1 MFFASLEMSAVEL
14 SMRAVAN
21 RAQIDSQQL
30 RTAYDDSR
38 VTKVMD
44 AVGWYGDLSIAID
57 ERASG
62 TAADV
67 CYAARRQYPAPDLV
81 IVDHLQL
88 HTRTWLSSHMRS
100 LSDRGKYPV
109 SQPRSKLIDVI
120 PDDVIELPSVEV
132 DFLNHIMTT

>member
-44 AVGWYGDLSIAID
+44 AVVWYGDLSIAID

-88 HTRTWLSSHMRS
+88 LMDGIQINYLSRWLGHSSI
-100 LSDRGKYPV
+100 
-109 SQPRSKLIDVI
+109 QTTLIY
-120 PDDVIELPSVEV
+120 LAGC
-132 DFLNHIMTT
+132 

>member
-88 HTRTWLSSHMRS
+88 LMDGIQINYLSRWLGHSSIQTTLLIYLELVPDPSGS
-100 LSDRGKYPV
+100 LGQVP
-109 SQPRSKLIDVI
+109 
-120 PDDVIELPSVEV
+120 
-132 DFLNHIMTT
+132 